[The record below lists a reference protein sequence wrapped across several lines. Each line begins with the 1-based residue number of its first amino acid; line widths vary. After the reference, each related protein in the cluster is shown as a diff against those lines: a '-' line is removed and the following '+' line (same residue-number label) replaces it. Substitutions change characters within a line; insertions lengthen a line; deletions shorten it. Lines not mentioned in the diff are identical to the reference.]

1 MGKGLDSKVTQAGT
15 NRRCLRWVDWQGN
28 PVLVSSEVTA
38 TSQFKSTVLKVS
50 RGEALG
56 DVGDLLFRDPTILG
70 WPSYMGNPIFH
81 QSEVLSWIE
90 GKVSVFPFFQHF
102 SGIFKGES
110 YDSDLPPEK
119 AFLNNVSCKPLVKF
133 IQQTLLDR

>member
-1 MGKGLDSKVTQAGT
+1 
-15 NRRCLRWVDWQGN
+15 
-28 PVLVSSEVTA
+28 
-38 TSQFKSTVLKVS
+38 
-50 RGEALG
+50 
-56 DVGDLLFRDPTILG
+56 
-70 WPSYMGNPIFH
+70 MGNPTFH
-81 QSEVLSWIE
+81 QSEFLSWIE

-102 SGIFKGES
+102 SGVFKGES

>member
-50 RGEALG
+50 CGEALG

-70 WPSYMGNPIFH
+70 WASYMGNPIFH
-81 QSEVLSWIE
+81 QSKVLSWIE
-90 GKVSVFPFFQHF
+90 GSVCLSLF
-102 SGIFKGES
+102 S
-110 YDSDLPPEK
+110 
-119 AFLNNVSCKPLVKF
+119 AFLRGF
-133 IQQTLLDR
+133 